1 MIKKKKEE
9 NIDLEESFAEE
20 MFDEFEEDDVYAA
33 S

>member
-9 NIDLEESFAEE
+9 NIDLEESFVEE
-20 MFDEFEEDDVYAA
+20 LLDEFEEDDVYAA